1 MSLSQSSFRQQ
12 VRQQVQ
18 QSREQLTANPRLGWG
33 LWCLLLIAL
42 LYVNLVLR
50 DSRDSLT
57 LNLYSLQ
64 QRAAELGV
72 GQGVIAENSPSTNG
86 DQNVESSWPERLAQA
101 KAALTAQETFFGQAD
116 SEALARADV
125 QANVNSLLLA
135 TGLKRSRIEV
145 SAAPQVNL
153 ATGLVPLQLK
163 VSGQA
168 RGEQLL
174 TLLGGLEYTK
184 PSYSISS
191 LNAIQGQNSEW
202 VNYSLLATVWYQPF
216 EAQP

>member
-1 MSLSQSSFRQQ
+1 MSLSQQLKQQ
-12 VRQQVQ
+12 FDHQLL
-18 QSREQLTANPRLGWG
+18 QSRAQLNANPRLGWA

-50 DSRDSLT
+50 DSRDSLS
-57 LNLYSLQ
+57 LDLYSLQ

-72 GQGVIAENSPSTNG
+72 GLAADKGNSLPSADDN
-86 DQNVESSWPERLAQA
+86 DESAWPERLDQA
-101 KAALTAQETFFGQAD
+101 KAALASQDAFFGQAD

-125 QANVNSLLLA
+125 QANVNSLLVA
-135 TGLKRSRIEV
+135 TGLEKSRIEV
-145 SAAPQVNL
+145 SAAPQANP
-153 ATGLVPLQLK
+153 ATELVPLQLK

-168 RGEQLL
+168 RGDQLL
-174 TLLGGLEYTK
+174 TLLGGLEHAK

-191 LNAIQGQNSEW
+191 LNALQGQNSEW
-202 VNYSLLATVWYQPF
+202 LNYSLLATVWYQPF